1 MAERLRIP
9 GLRDIRA
16 TRDGPDDAETL
27 VVACPPHPQMGG
39 SRTDSRLTAVGDALI
54 DLDIATLRF
63 DYGPWDDGYG
73 EVSDAVAACEW
84 AGERYD
90 RVGLFG
96 YSFGGGVALLAA
108 LEADPVAVSVL
119 APHAA
124 VGDRDATEAVSEI
137 DCPLQVVYGERDD
150 TAEWQAIVDA
160 AREVGATV
168 EGFGA
173 DHFFVGQR
181 ARAAE
186 TVALWLE
193 TTPRDG

>member
-1 MAERLRIP
+1 MSDRLRIP
-9 GLRDIRA
+9 GSRDVRA

-39 SRTDSRLTAVGDALI
+39 SRTDSRLTAVGDALTKH
-54 DLDIATLRF
+54 DIATLRF
-63 DYGPWDDGYG
+63 DYGPWGEGRG
-73 EVSDAVAACEW
+73 EVDDAVAAVEW
-84 AGERYD
+84 ARDRYD
-90 RVGLFG
+90 LVALFG

-108 LEADPVAVSVL
+108 LETGPYAVSVL

-124 VGDRDATEAVSEI
+124 VGDRDATGAVASI
-137 DCPLQVVYGERDD
+137 KCPLQVVYGERDD
-150 TAEWQAIVDA
+150 TAEWQAIVEA
-160 AREVGATV
+160 ARDAGGTV

-186 TVALWLE
+186 RVATWLTE
-193 TTPRDG
+193 RL